1 MAKKLI
7 LYIAISLDGYIAK
20 PNDNLDFLE
29 IVQHLNEDYGYSNF
43 MNSVDTII
51 TGRKTY
57 DWVMSMTTIYPN
69 ADKKTYVIT
78 KQERESNGN
87 LEFYTGDLK
96 ELAIRLKKETGKNI
110 FCEGGAEIVNEL
122 LNFKL
127 IDECIIS
134 IIPIILGDGIR
145 LFKRGFPEQKFELI
159 SSESFKSGLVQLHY
173 RMTDNTLIYNDLF
186 TNQNDI
192 EKKQQK

>member
-1 MAKKLI
+1 MAKKTI
-7 LYIAISLDGYIAK
+7 LYIAMSLDGYIAK

-29 IVQHLNEDYGYSNF
+29 MVQQTNEDYGYRDF
-43 MNSVDTII
+43 MNNIDTII

-57 DWVMSMTTIYPN
+57 DWVMNMAKVYPN
-69 ADKKTYVIT
+69 ADKKTYIIT
-78 KQERESNGN
+78 KQKRESNGN
-87 LEFYTGDLK
+87 LEFYKGDLK
-96 ELAIRLKKETGKNI
+96 ELVIRLKKETGKDI

-122 LNFKL
+122 LNSKL

-145 LFKRGFPEQKFELI
+145 LFKRGFPEQKFDLI

-173 RMTDNTLIYNDLF
+173 RM
-186 TNQNDI
+186 I
-192 EKKQQK
+192 ENV

>member
-7 LYIAISLDGYIAK
+7 LYIAMSLDGCIAK
-20 PNDNLDFLE
+20 PNDDLDFLE
-29 IVQHLNEDYGYSNF
+29 MVQQTNEDYGYSDF
-43 MNSVDTII
+43 MNNVDTII

-57 DWVMSMTTIYPN
+57 DWVMKMVTIYPN
-69 ADKKTYVIT
+69 ADKKTYIIT
-78 KQERESNGN
+78 RQKRESNGN

-96 ELAIRLKKETGKNI
+96 ELVIRLKNENGKNI

-134 IIPIILGDGIR
+134 IVPTILGDGIR

-173 RMTDNTLIYNDLF
+173 RMIDNV
-186 TNQNDI
+186 
-192 EKKQQK
+192 